1 MPKPPPNQR
10 HLQRAIELAETGW
23 RAGHGGPFGAVIV
36 RRGEVVAEAWNT
48 VPSTPDP
55 TAHAEIAAIRKACLA
70 LGSPKL
76 TDCVLYTSCEPCPM
90 CYSAAYF
97 AGIER
102 IIYAVTHA
110 EAGKIAGYGMKELY
124 AELAQPIGD
133 RAIPSQQL
141 LGEAGRELFQ
151 QVAAERDA

>member
-1 MPKPPPNQR
+1 MPKLPPNQR
-10 HLQRAIELAETGW
+10 HLRRAIELAETGW

-48 VPSTPDP
+48 VPTTPDP
-55 TAHAEIAAIRKACLA
+55 TAHAEIAAIRKACQA
-70 LGSPKL
+70 TGSHKL

-102 IIYAVTHA
+102 IVFAVTHA
-110 EAGKIAGYGMKELY
+110 EAGQIAGYGMENLY
-124 AELAQPIGD
+124 GALGKPIGD
-133 RAIPSQQL
+133 RDIPSQQL
-141 LGEAGRELFQ
+141 LREAGVALMEK
-151 QVAAERDA
+151 VAAERG